1 MLMDTNERQTLV
13 ILGLES
19 AMLTCVVILLSD
31 CNLDNDVMVSIVE
44 MRL

>member
-13 ILGLES
+13 ILDLES
-19 AMLTCVVILLSD
+19 AMVTSVVIWLSD
-31 CNLDNDVMVSIVE
+31 CNLDNDVMVSTVE